1 MWHFNIPIF
10 RRLDKVAGHEKDAV
24 VALARTWWGF
34 AEGVPKVLKTVRL
47 NGIVPMDGRTA
58 PRSAPRAPR
67 GLQPPGPAME
77 AQDIATTSAQ
87 NNEVSFE
94 VLRAQARSAGSRL
107 QSFGQRSSTE
117 VEGGFVRP
125 VKPLASS
132 CSIFRMKP
140 QPSPHRPV
148 VFVSE

>member
-1 MWHFNIPIF
+1 MIRPRVHLHPVRSAIP
-10 RRLDKVAGHEKDAV
+10 LTST
-24 VALARTWWGF
+24 ART
-34 AEGVPKVLKTVRL
+34 
-47 NGIVPMDGRTA
+47 
-58 PRSAPRAPR
+58 
-67 GLQPPGPAME
+67 
-77 AQDIATTSAQ
+77 QDIATTSAQ